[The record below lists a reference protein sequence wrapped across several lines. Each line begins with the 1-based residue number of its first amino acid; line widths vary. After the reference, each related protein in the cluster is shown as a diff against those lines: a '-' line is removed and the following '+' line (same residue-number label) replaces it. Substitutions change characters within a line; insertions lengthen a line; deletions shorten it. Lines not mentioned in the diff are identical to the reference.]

1 MRRIATIRTTLL
13 AAALVAPL
21 GLAACGDDDDVAAD
35 APVAEAPATTAATA
49 PATPDTT
56 APAVPTTVEGPFE
69 AVAVDYAYEGLPEQV
84 SVGTHQVTLH
94 NEGAEQHEVAV
105 FQLKD
110 GATMEQ
116 LMGAQSQQ
124 DAMQF
129 IDLAGVIY
137 ASPGEAAT
145 GELNFAKPGEYM
157 VVCMIPTADG
167 TPHIAHGMQSTIT
180 AV

>member
-1 MRRIATIRTTLL
+1 MRRIAAVRTTL
-13 AAALVAPL
+13 AATLLLAPL
-21 GLAACGDDDDVAAD
+21 ALAACGDDDETTEAAPAATTVAAAPETTV
-35 APVAEAPATTAATA
+35 APVQT
-49 PATPDTT
+49 
-56 APAVPTTVEGPFE
+56 PTTVTGPIE
-69 AVAVDYAYEGLPEQV
+69 AVAIDYGYEGLPEQV

-94 NEGAEQHEVAV
+94 NKGTEEHEVAV
-105 FQLKD
+105 FMLKE
-110 GATMEQ
+110 GATMDQ

-129 IDLAGVIY
+129 IDLAGIVY
-137 ASPGEAAT
+137 ASPGEEAT

>member
-1 MRRIATIRTTLL
+1 MRRIASIRTALL
-13 AAALVAPL
+13 ATALVAPL
-21 GLAACGDDDDVAAD
+21 GLAACGDDDESSEAAP
-35 APVAEAPATTAATA
+35 AAEAPATTAASA
-49 PATPDTT
+49 PAAPDTT

-69 AVAVDYAYEGLPEQV
+69 AVAIDYGYEGLPEQV
-84 SVGTHQVTLH
+84 SVGTHQVTLR
-94 NEGAEQHEVAV
+94 NEGTEEHEVAV
-105 FQLKD
+105 FQLKP

-145 GELNFAKPGEYM
+145 GELNFTKAGEYM